1 VMAPETALIFL
12 MAMAVGAG
20 AWYRAIGTREAA
32 VSAAAK
38 ACRDI
43 SVQFLDDTVAF
54 ERLCLRRSAGGLR
67 IESRFRFEYSR
78 EGDER
83 RLGHVRCVG
92 RRAVA
97 VQVEDDEGTTIL
109 L

>member
-1 VMAPETALIFL
+1 MIAPETALAAL
-12 MAMAVGAG
+12 MAMAIGAG
-20 AWYRAIGTREAA
+20 LWYRAIGTREAA
-32 VSAAAK
+32 VSAAVK

-54 ERLCLRRSAGGLR
+54 ERLRLRCTGGSLH
-67 IESRFRFEYSR
+67 IESQFRFEYSR

-83 RLGHVRCVG
+83 RLGRVRCVG

-97 VQVEDDEGTTIL
+97 VHVEDDEGTTIL
-109 L
+109 S